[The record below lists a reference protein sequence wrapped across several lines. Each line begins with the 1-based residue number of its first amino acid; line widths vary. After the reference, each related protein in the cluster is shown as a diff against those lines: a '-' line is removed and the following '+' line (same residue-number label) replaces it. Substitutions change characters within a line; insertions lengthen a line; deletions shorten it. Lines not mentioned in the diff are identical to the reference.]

1 MIGGIRINLYN
12 QFILVILDTSV
23 IIAFLLSTG
32 KNFVRE
38 IIRQAKDGKIKL
50 IASKETISELK
61 KTLTHQ
67 SIKKLPNYKPHLI
80 ASFIAWYQYNA
91 VYYSLENK
99 KIFKELRDINDNIF
113 IQLILVSKSKYLITG
128 DEDLL
133 TMKKINL
140 TKIVSTEQFF
150 KLENIYFDLD

>member
-1 MIGGIRINLYN
+1 M
-12 QFILVILDTSV
+12 LVILDTSV

-38 IIRQAKDGKIKL
+38 MIRQAKNGKIKL

-91 VYYSLENK
+91 FYYSLEGK
-99 KIFKELRDINDNIF
+99 KIFKKSRDINDNIF

-133 TMKKINL
+133 IMKKVNL

-150 KLENIYFDLD
+150 KLEKIYFNLD